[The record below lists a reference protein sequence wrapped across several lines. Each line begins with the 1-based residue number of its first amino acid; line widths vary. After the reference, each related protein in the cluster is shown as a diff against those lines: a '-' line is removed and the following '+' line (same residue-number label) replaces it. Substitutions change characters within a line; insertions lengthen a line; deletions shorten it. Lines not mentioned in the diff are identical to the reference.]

1 MNPALRIQWWRWQT
15 SPLFLRRFHSC
26 GRGQMISKWTET
38 VSLWE
43 LSHQPS
49 LPSWHSRRSGE
60 PGVLTALE
68 RARLSP
74 ALRPL
79 PMLLSLAGKLCTQTS
94 HGFFLLLVQV
104 SAEMSPPKEAALICA
119 CKIGLPHSTWFS
131 VLFSS
136 YLLHVETVL
145 FMCML
150 FVWLLFSVSPTRM

>member
-1 MNPALRIQWWRWQT
+1 MNPALWIQWWRWQT
-15 SPLFLRRFHSC
+15 SPLFLRRFRSC
-26 GRGQMISKWTET
+26 GRGQMISKWTEM

-60 PGVLTALE
+60 LGVLTALE
-68 RARLSP
+68 GARFSP
-74 ALRPL
+74 ASRPL
-79 PMLLSLAGKLCTQTS
+79 PMLPLAGKLCTQIS
-94 HGFFLLLVQV
+94 HGFLLPLFQV

-131 VLFSS
+131 VLFSL
-136 YLLHVETVL
+136 YLLRVGTVL
-145 FMCML
+145 FTCML